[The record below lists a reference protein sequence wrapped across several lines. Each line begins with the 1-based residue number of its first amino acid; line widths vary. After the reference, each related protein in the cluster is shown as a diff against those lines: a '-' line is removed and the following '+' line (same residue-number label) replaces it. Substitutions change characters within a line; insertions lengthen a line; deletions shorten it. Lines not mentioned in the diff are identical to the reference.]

1 MNVLDYLDKYW
12 EKDLQYNENIW
23 IVYSYPEN
31 NSCEEWAFDSMKK
44 IIEKT
49 TNNNDN
55 IHFLLSGYS
64 QIKKNSN
71 LQKLWSK
78 CQRYVEGIGIDD
90 DNIFYYTSV
99 YTFLKL
105 F

>member
-23 IVYSYPEN
+23 ILYSYPEN

-49 TNNNDN
+49 TNNNAGTVLEPN
-55 IHFLLSGYS
+55 ESKTRQFSPGPYNVLLYLSIY
-64 QIKKNSN
+64 
-71 LQKLWSK
+71 
-78 CQRYVEGIGIDD
+78 
-90 DNIFYYTSV
+90 
-99 YTFLKL
+99 FLKAFL
-105 F
+105 KK